1 MAHYVRELLMARLFT
16 ITGGFIMNERLTKIK
31 NDTSQFWTSRSKKQK
46 IVMIGSVVVVI
57 AIAAIVTFFASKTT
71 YVPLYKD
78 LSTREIGQVKE
89 ALDSQGVTYQIAPGG
104 TSILV
109 PEEQVDSL
117 LVQLASEGYPQTG
130 SIDYSFANSSGFG
143 MTDNEF
149 NLLKKAATETEI
161 AKLFKNL
168 EGVKDAKV
176 MITVP
181 EEGVFVTDVQGEA
194 TASIVLNTDPGYK
207 FTEQQITTM
216 YNLVSKSIPNL
227 KTENI
232 VISNQFSE
240 YFDLNAAT
248 ADGTS
253 TTTAE
258 GQLQMKKLVERDLQ
272 RQVQNMLGTLM
283 GQDKVMVSVTTDIDF
298 KKENREENLVTPVD
312 EENMEGIA
320 ISAQRITEQ
329 YSGTGAAAA
338 AGTPEAETTTDNFTT
353 YNEGT
358 AGNGDYERTEETI
371 NNDVNR
377 IRKDIQE
384 APYKIQDIGI
394 QVIVEPPTATDAA
407 SLPDGVRED
416 IEKILSTIVRTTI
429 SKDVAAELTQEQID
443 EKVAVSVQPLYG
455 KATEVAD
462 EKPIIPWWVWVIGG
476 ILLAVILLL
485 AFFIIRSR
493 KRAKEEEELSI
504 LEEQEELMVDDI
516 NEEIET
522 EATMRRKQLEK
533 MAKDKPDDFAK
544 LLRSW
549 IAED

>member
-1 MAHYVRELLMARLFT
+1 
-16 ITGGFIMNERLTKIK
+16 MNERLTKIK

-46 IVMIGSVVVVI
+46 VVMIGSLVGVV
-57 AIAAIVTFFASKTT
+57 ALAIVITIFATKTT

-89 ALDSQGVTYQIAPGG
+89 ALDAKGVKYEIEPGG
-104 TSILV
+104 TSISV
-109 PEEQVDSL
+109 PEDQVDSL
-117 LVQLASEGYPQTG
+117 LVSLASEGYPQTG

-149 NLLKKAATETEI
+149 NLLKKAATETEV
-161 AKLFKNL
+161 AKLIKNL
-168 EGVKDAKV
+168 DGVKDAKV
-176 MITVP
+176 MINIP
-181 EEGVFVTDVQGEA
+181 EEGVFLKDVKEEA
-194 TASIVLNTDPGYK
+194 TASIVLSTDPGYK
-207 FTEQQITTM
+207 FTEQQIATM
-216 YNLVSKSIPNL
+216 YNLVAKSVPNL
-227 KTENI
+227 KTDNI
-232 VISNQFSE
+232 VISNQFSD

-248 ADGTS
+248 TDGAS

-258 GQLQMKKLVERDLQ
+258 GQLQAKKLVERDLQ

-283 GQDKVMVSVTTDIDF
+283 GQDKVVVSVTTDIDF
-298 KKENREENLVTPVD
+298 KKENREEKLVTPVD
-312 EENMEGIA
+312 EENMAGIE

-329 YSGTGAAAA
+329 YSGGAAAT
-338 AGTPEAETTTDNFTT
+338 GTPEAETTTDNFTT
-353 YNEGT
+353 YNEGVN
-358 AGNGDYERTEETI
+358 GNGESERTEETI
-371 NNDVNR
+371 NSEVNR

-384 APYKIQDIGI
+384 APYKIQDMGI
-394 QVIVEPPTATDAA
+394 QVIVEPPTGTDAGT
-407 SLPDGVRED
+407 LPNGVQED
-416 IEKILSTIVRTTI
+416 IQKILSTIVRTTI
-429 SKDVAAELTQEQID
+429 SKDVAAELTQQQID
-443 EKVAVSVQPLYG
+443 EKVAVSVQPLNG
-455 KATEVAD
+455 KATETAS
-462 EKPIIPWWVWVIGG
+462 EKSVIPWWVWVIGG

-493 KRAKEEEELSI
+493 KRAQEEEELSI
-504 LEEQEELMVDDI
+504 LDEQEELMIEDI

>member
-1 MAHYVRELLMARLFT
+1 
-16 ITGGFIMNERLTKIK
+16 MNERLTKIK

-46 IVMIGSVVVVI
+46 FVMLGSVVGVIVLAI
-57 AIAAIVTFFASKTT
+57 AITLFATKIT

-89 ALDSQGVTYQIAPGG
+89 ALDSQGVKYEIAPGG

-109 PEEQVDSL
+109 PEDQVDSL

-161 AKLFKNL
+161 AKLIKNL
-168 EGVKDAKV
+168 DGVKDAKV
-176 MITVP
+176 MINLP
-181 EEGVFVTDVQGEA
+181 EEGVFLKDVKDEA

-207 FTEQQITTM
+207 FTEQQIATM
-216 YNLVSKSIPNL
+216 YNLVAKSVPNL
-227 KTENI
+227 SADNI
-232 VISNQFSE
+232 VISNQFSD
-240 YFDLNAAT
+240 YFDLHAAT
-248 ADGTS
+248 AEGTS

-258 GQLQMKKLVERDLQ
+258 GQLQAKKLIERDLQ

-283 GQDKVMVSVTTDIDF
+283 GQDKVIVSVSTDIDF

-312 EENMEGIA
+312 EENMAGIA
-320 ISAQRITEQ
+320 ISAQHITEQ
-329 YSGTGAAAA
+329 YTGTGAAA

-353 YNEGT
+353 YNEG
-358 AGNGDYERTEETI
+358 ANGNGDYERAEDTV
-371 NNDVNR
+371 NNEVNR

-384 APYKIQDIGI
+384 APYKIKDMGI
-394 QVIVEPPTATDAA
+394 QVIVEPPTGADAGT
-407 SLPDGVRED
+407 LPNGVQED
-416 IEKILSTIVRTTI
+416 IQKILSTIVRTTI
-429 SKDVAAELTQEQID
+429 SKDVAAELTQQQID
-443 EKVAVSVQPLYG
+443 EKVAVSVHQLNG
-455 KATEVAD
+455 KATETAS
-462 EKPIIPWWVWVIGG
+462 EKSVIPWWIWVIGG

-485 AFFIIRSR
+485 AFFIVRSR
-493 KRAKEEEELSI
+493 KRAQEEEELSI
-504 LEEQEELMVDDI
+504 LDEQEELMIEDI

>member
-1 MAHYVRELLMARLFT
+1 
-16 ITGGFIMNERLTKIK
+16 MNERLTKIK

-46 IVMIGSVVVVI
+46 FVMLGSVVGVI
-57 AIAAIVTFFASKTT
+57 VLATVITLFATKIT

-89 ALDSQGVTYQIAPGG
+89 TLDSQGVKYEIAPGG

-109 PEEQVDSL
+109 PEDQVDSL
-117 LVQLASEGYPQTG
+117 LVQLASQGYPQSG

-161 AKLFKNL
+161 AKLIKNL
-168 EGVKDAKV
+168 DGVKDAKV
-176 MITVP
+176 MINVP
-181 EEGVFVTDVQGEA
+181 EEGVFLKDVKEEA

-207 FTEQQITTM
+207 FTEQQIATM
-216 YNLVSKSIPNL
+216 YNLVAKSVPNL
-227 KTENI
+227 NTDNI

-240 YFDLNAAT
+240 FFDLHAAT
-248 ADGTS
+248 TDGIS
-253 TTTAE
+253 TATAE
-258 GQLQMKKLVERDLQ
+258 GQLQAKKLVERDLQ
-272 RQVQNMLGTLM
+272 RQVQSMLGTLM
-283 GQDKVMVSVTTDIDF
+283 GQDKVVVSVTTDIDF
-298 KKENREENLVTPVD
+298 KKENREEKLVTPVD
-312 EENMEGIA
+312 EENMAGIE

-329 YSGTGAAAA
+329 YSGGAAAT
-338 AGTPEAETTTDNFTT
+338 GTPEAETTTDNFTT
-353 YNEGT
+353 YNEGVN
-358 AGNGDYERTEETI
+358 GNGESERTEETI
-371 NNDVNR
+371 NNEVNR
-377 IRKDIQE
+377 IRKEIQE
-384 APYKIQDIGI
+384 APYKIQDMGI
-394 QVIVEPPTATDAA
+394 QVIVEPPTATDAGT
-407 SLPDGVRED
+407 LPDGVRED
-416 IEKILSTIVRTTI
+416 IQKILSTIVRTTI
-429 SKDVAAELTQEQID
+429 SKDVAAELTQDQID
-443 EKVAVSVQPLYG
+443 EKVAVSVHPLNG
-455 KATEVAD
+455 KATETAS
-462 EKPIIPWWVWVIGG
+462 EKSVIPWWVWVIGG

-493 KRAKEEEELSI
+493 KRAQEEEELSI
-504 LEEQEELMVDDI
+504 LDEQEELMIEDI

>member
-1 MAHYVRELLMARLFT
+1 
-16 ITGGFIMNERLTKIK
+16 MNERLTKIK
-31 NDTSQFWTSRSKKQK
+31 TDTSQFWKSRSKTQK
-46 IVMIGSVVVVI
+46 IVMLSSVVGVI
-57 AIAAIVTFFASKTT
+57 ALAAIITFFATKTT

-89 ALDSQGVTYQIAPGG
+89 ALDSQGVKYEIAPGG

-109 PEEQVDSL
+109 PQEQVDSL

-130 SIDYSFANSSGFG
+130 TIDYSFANSSGFG

-161 AKLFKNL
+161 AKLIKNL

-176 MITVP
+176 MITLP
-181 EEGVFVTDVQGEA
+181 EEGVFIQDVKEDA

-207 FTEQQITTM
+207 FTEQQIATM

-227 KTENI
+227 KTDNI

-248 ADGTS
+248 TDGTS

-283 GQDKVMVSVTTDIDF
+283 GQDKVIVSVTTDIDF

-329 YSGTGAAAA
+329 YSGTGNAAM
-338 AGTPEAETTTDNFTT
+338 GTPEAETTTDNFTT
-353 YNEGT
+353 YNEGAT
-358 AGNGDYERTEETI
+358 GNGDYERTEETI

-407 SLPDGVRED
+407 SLPDGVQQD

-429 SKDVAAELTQEQID
+429 SKDVAAVLTQEQID
-443 EKVAVSVQPLYG
+443 EKVAVSVQPLNG
-455 KATEVAD
+455 KVAD
-462 EKPIIPWWVWVIGG
+462 TADETPVIPWWVWVVGG

-504 LEEQEELMVDDI
+504 LEEQEELMIDDI

-533 MAKDKPDDFAK
+533 MAKEKPDDFAK

>member
-1 MAHYVRELLMARLFT
+1 MARLFT

-31 NDTSQFWTSRSKKQK
+31 NDTSQFWKSRSKKQK
-46 IVMIGSVVVVI
+46 IVMIGSLVGVI
-57 AIAAIVTFFASKTT
+57 ALAAIVTFFASKTT

-130 SIDYSFANSSGFG
+130 TIDYSFANSSGFG

-161 AKLFKNL
+161 AKLFRNL

-181 EEGVFVTDVQGEA
+181 EEGVFVTDVKEDA

-248 ADGTS
+248 TDGAS

-329 YSGTGAAAA
+329 YSGTGAGAAT
-338 AGTPEAETTTDNFTT
+338 GTPEAETTTDNFTT

-358 AGNGDYERTEETI
+358 SGNGDYERTEETI

-384 APYKIQDIGI
+384 APYKVQDIGI

-455 KATEVAD
+455 KATQVAD

-493 KRAKEEEELSI
+493 KRAQEEEELSI
-504 LEEQEELMVDDI
+504 LEEQEDLMIDDI

>member
-1 MAHYVRELLMARLFT
+1 
-16 ITGGFIMNERLTKIK
+16 MNERLTKIK
-31 NDTSQFWTSRSKKQK
+31 NDTSQFWKSRSKKQK
-46 IVMIGSVVVVI
+46 IVMIGSVVSVLVLAAVI
-57 AIAAIVTFFASKTT
+57 TFFASKTT

-89 ALDSQGVTYQIAPGG
+89 ALDAQGVKYEIAPGG
-104 TSILV
+104 TAILV
-109 PEEQVDSL
+109 PEEQADSL

-130 SIDYSFANSSGFG
+130 TIDYSFANSSGFG

-161 AKLFKNL
+161 AKLFKSL
-168 EGVKDAKV
+168 EGIKDASV
-176 MITVP
+176 QITVP
-181 EEGVFVTDVQGEA
+181 EEGIFLTDVQDEP
-194 TASIVLNTDPGYK
+194 TASIILNTDPGYK
-207 FTEQQITTM
+207 FTEQQIRTM
-216 YNLVSKSIPNL
+216 YNLASKSIPKL

-232 VISNQFSE
+232 VISNQYSE
-240 YFDLNAAT
+240 FFDLNEVAMDGIST
-248 ADGTS
+248 A
-253 TTTAE
+253 TAE

-272 RQVQNMLGTLM
+272 RQIQKMLGTLM
-283 GQDKVMVSVTTDIDF
+283 GQDKVMVSVTTDVDF
-298 KKENREENLVTPVD
+298 KKETRIENTVTPVD

-329 YSGTGAAAA
+329 YTGAGAAAA
-338 AGTPEAETTTDNFTT
+338 GEPEAEAPTDNFTT
-353 YNEGT
+353 YNEG
-358 AGNGDYERTEETI
+358 AMGDGDYERTEETI
-371 NNDVNR
+371 NNEVNR
-377 IRKDIQE
+377 INRDIQE

-394 QVIVEPPTATDAA
+394 QVIVEPPTAEDAA

-416 IEKILSTIVRTTI
+416 IERILGTVVRTTI
-429 SKDVAAELTQEQID
+429 SKDVVDELTQEQID

-455 KATEVAD
+455 KVTDVA
-462 EKPIIPWWVWVIGG
+462 EETPVIPWWVWVIGG

-493 KRAKEEEELSI
+493 KRAKAEEEQSI
-504 LEEQEELMVDDI
+504 LEEQEELIIDDI

-533 MAKDKPDDFAK
+533 MAKEKPDDFAK

>member
-1 MAHYVRELLMARLFT
+1 
-16 ITGGFIMNERLTKIK
+16 MNERLTKIK

-46 IVMIGSVVVVI
+46 IVMIGSVVAVLALATVV
-57 AIAAIVTFFASKTT
+57 TLFATKTT

-89 ALDSQGVTYQIAPGG
+89 ALDSQSVKYEIAPGG

-109 PEEQVDSL
+109 PEEQVDAL

-130 SIDYSFANSSGFG
+130 TIDYSFANSSGFG

-161 AKLFKNL
+161 AKLIKNL

-176 MITVP
+176 MINVP
-181 EEGVFVTDVQGEA
+181 EEGVFLKDTKEEA

-207 FTEQQITTM
+207 FTEQQIATM
-216 YNLVSKSIPNL
+216 YNLVAKSVPNL
-227 KTENI
+227 KTDNI

-248 ADGTS
+248 TADGTS

-258 GQLQMKKLVERDLQ
+258 GQLQAKKLIERDLQ
-272 RQVQNMLGTLM
+272 RQVQTMLGTLM
-283 GQDKVMVSVTTDIDF
+283 GQDKVIVSVTTDIDF

-312 EENMEGIA
+312 EENMAGIA
-320 ISAQRITEQ
+320 ISAQRISEQ
-329 YSGTGAAAA
+329 YSGTGAAAT
-338 AGTPEAETTTDNFTT
+338 GTPEAETTTDNFTT
-353 YNEGT
+353 YNEGAT
-358 AGNGDYERTEETI
+358 GNGDYERTEETI

-407 SLPDGVRED
+407 SLPNGVQED
-416 IEKILSTIVRTTI
+416 IQKILSTIVRTTI
-429 SKDVAAELTQEQID
+429 SKDVTAELTQEQID
-443 EKVAVSVQPLYG
+443 EKVAVSVQPLNG
-455 KATEVAD
+455 KAVDEVN
-462 EKPIIPWWVWVIGG
+462 EKSVIPWWVWVIGG

-493 KRAKEEEELSI
+493 KRAKEEEEFSI
-504 LEEQEELMVDDI
+504 LEEQEELMIEDI

-533 MAKDKPDDFAK
+533 MAKEKPDDFAK

>member
-1 MAHYVRELLMARLFT
+1 
-16 ITGGFIMNERLTKIK
+16 MNERLTKIK

-46 IVMIGSVVVVI
+46 FVMLGSVVGVIVLAI
-57 AIAAIVTFFASKTT
+57 AITLFATKIT

-78 LSTREIGQVKE
+78 LSTREIGQVKD
-89 ALDSQGVTYQIAPGG
+89 ALDSQGVKYEIAPGG

-109 PEEQVDSL
+109 PEDQVDSL

-161 AKLFKNL
+161 AKLIKNL
-168 EGVKDAKV
+168 DGVKDAKV
-176 MITVP
+176 MINLP
-181 EEGVFVTDVQGEA
+181 EEGVFLKDVKDEA

-207 FTEQQITTM
+207 FTEQQIATM
-216 YNLVSKSIPNL
+216 YNLVAKSVPNL
-227 KTENI
+227 STDNI
-232 VISNQFSE
+232 VISNQFSD
-240 YFDLNAAT
+240 YFDLHAAT
-248 ADGTS
+248 AEGTS

-258 GQLQMKKLVERDLQ
+258 GQLQAKKLIERDLQ

-283 GQDKVMVSVTTDIDF
+283 GQDKVIVSVSTDIDF

-312 EENMEGIA
+312 EENMAGIA
-320 ISAQRITEQ
+320 ISAQHITEQ
-329 YSGTGAAAA
+329 YTGTGAAA

-353 YNEGT
+353 YNEG
-358 AGNGDYERTEETI
+358 ANGNGDYERAEDTV
-371 NNDVNR
+371 NNEVNR

-384 APYKIQDIGI
+384 APYKIKDMGI
-394 QVIVEPPTATDAA
+394 QVIVEPPTGADAGT
-407 SLPDGVRED
+407 LPNGVQED
-416 IEKILSTIVRTTI
+416 IQKILSTIVRTTI
-429 SKDVAAELTQEQID
+429 SKDVAAELTQQQID
-443 EKVAVSVQPLYG
+443 EKVAVSVHQLNG
-455 KATEVAD
+455 KATETAS
-462 EKPIIPWWVWVIGG
+462 EKSVIPWWIWVIGG

-485 AFFIIRSR
+485 AFFIVRSR
-493 KRAKEEEELSI
+493 KRAQEEEELSI
-504 LEEQEELMVDDI
+504 LDEQEELMIEDI

>member
-1 MAHYVRELLMARLFT
+1 
-16 ITGGFIMNERLTKIK
+16 MNERLTKIK
-31 NDTSQFWTSRSKKQK
+31 NDTSQFWTSRSRKQK
-46 IVMIGSVVVVI
+46 FVMLGSVVGVI
-57 AIAAIVTFFASKTT
+57 ALATVITLFATKIT

-89 ALDSQGVTYQIAPGG
+89 ALDSQGVKYEIAPGG

-109 PEEQVDSL
+109 PEDQVDSL

-161 AKLFKNL
+161 AKLIKNL
-168 EGVKDAKV
+168 DGVKDAKV
-176 MITVP
+176 MINLP
-181 EEGVFVTDVQGEA
+181 EEGVFLKDVKDEA

-207 FTEQQITTM
+207 FTEQQIATM
-216 YNLVSKSIPNL
+216 YNLVAKSVPNL
-227 KTENI
+227 NTDNI
-232 VISNQFSE
+232 VISNQFSDF
-240 YFDLNAAT
+240 FDLHAAT
-248 ADGTS
+248 TDGAS

-258 GQLQMKKLVERDLQ
+258 GQLQAKKLIERDLQ

-283 GQDKVMVSVTTDIDF
+283 GQDKVIVSVSTDIDF

-312 EENMEGIA
+312 QENMAGIA
-320 ISAQRITEQ
+320 ISAQHITEQ
-329 YSGTGAAAA
+329 YTGTGAAA

-353 YNEGT
+353 YNEG
-358 AGNGDYERTEETI
+358 ANGNGDYERAEDTV
-371 NNDVNR
+371 NNEVNR

-384 APYKIQDIGI
+384 APYKIKDMGI
-394 QVIVEPPTATDAA
+394 QVIVEPPTGADAGT
-407 SLPDGVRED
+407 LPNGVQED
-416 IEKILSTIVRTTI
+416 IQKILSTIVRTTI
-429 SKDVAAELTQEQID
+429 SKDVTAELTQQQID
-443 EKVAVSVQPLYG
+443 EKVAVSVHPLNG
-455 KATEVAD
+455 KATEVAS
-462 EKPIIPWWVWVIGG
+462 EKSVIPWWVWVIGG

-485 AFFIIRSR
+485 AFFIVRSR
-493 KRAKEEEELSI
+493 KRAQEEEELSI
-504 LEEQEELMVDDI
+504 LDEQEELMIEDI

>member
-1 MAHYVRELLMARLFT
+1 
-16 ITGGFIMNERLTKIK
+16 MNERLTKIK
-31 NDTSQFWTSRSKKQK
+31 NDTSQFWKSRSKKQK
-46 IVMIGSVVVVI
+46 IVMIGSVVSVLVL
-57 AIAAIVTFFASKTT
+57 AAVVTFFASKTT

-89 ALDSQGVTYQIAPGG
+89 ALDAQGVKYEIAPGG

-130 SIDYSFANSSGFG
+130 TIDYSFANSSGFG

-168 EGVKDAKV
+168 EGVKDASV
-176 MITVP
+176 RITMP
-181 EEGVFVTDVQGEA
+181 EEGIFLTDVQDEA

-207 FTEQQITTM
+207 FTEQQIQTM
-216 YNLVSKSIPNL
+216 YNLASKSIPNL
-227 KTENI
+227 KPENI
-232 VISNQFSE
+232 VISNQYSE
-240 YFDLNAAT
+240 YFDLNAASTDGLST
-248 ADGTS
+248 ATP
-253 TTTAE
+253 E

-272 RQVQNMLGTLM
+272 RQVQTMLGTLM
-283 GQDKVMVSVTTDIDF
+283 GQDKVMVSITTDIDF
-298 KKENREENLVTPVD
+298 KKEDRQEDLVTPVD

-329 YSGTGAAAA
+329 YTGTGAAAT
-338 AGTPEAETTTDNFTT
+338 GEPEAEMPTDNFTT
-353 YNEGT
+353 YNEGMM
-358 AGNGDYERTEETI
+358 GDGEYERTEETI

-384 APYKIQDIGI
+384 APYRIQDIGI
-394 QVIVEPPTATDAA
+394 QVIVEPPTAEDVA

-416 IEKILSTIVRTTI
+416 IERILSTIVRTTI

-455 KATEVAD
+455 KVTDVAD
-462 EKPIIPWWVWVIGG
+462 ETPVIPWWVWVIGG

-493 KRAKEEEELSI
+493 KRAKEEEEQSI
-504 LEEQEELMVDDI
+504 LEEQEELIVDDI

-533 MAKDKPDDFAK
+533 MAKEKPDDFAK

>member
-1 MAHYVRELLMARLFT
+1 
-16 ITGGFIMNERLTKIK
+16 MNERLTKIK

-46 IVMIGSVVVVI
+46 IVMIGSVVGVI
-57 AIAAIVTFFASKTT
+57 ALAAIVTFFASKTT

-312 EENMEGIA
+312 EENMEGIS

-455 KATEVAD
+455 KATEIAD

-533 MAKDKPDDFAK
+533 MAKEKPDDFAK

>member
-1 MAHYVRELLMARLFT
+1 
-16 ITGGFIMNERLTKIK
+16 MNERLTKIK

-46 IVMIGSVVVVI
+46 VVMIGSLVGVV
-57 AIAAIVTFFASKTT
+57 ALAIVITIFATKTT

-89 ALDSQGVTYQIAPGG
+89 ALDAKGVKYEIEPGG
-104 TSILV
+104 TSISV
-109 PEEQVDSL
+109 PEDQVDSL
-117 LVQLASEGYPQTG
+117 LVSLASEGYPQTG

-149 NLLKKAATETEI
+149 NLLKKAATETEV
-161 AKLFKNL
+161 AKLIKNL
-168 EGVKDAKV
+168 DGVKDAKV
-176 MITVP
+176 MINIP
-181 EEGVFVTDVQGEA
+181 EEGVFLKDVKEEA

-207 FTEQQITTM
+207 FTEQQIATM
-216 YNLVSKSIPNL
+216 YNLIAKSVPNL
-227 KTENI
+227 KTDNI
-232 VISNQFSE
+232 VISNQFSD

-248 ADGTS
+248 TDGTS

-258 GQLQMKKLVERDLQ
+258 GQLQAKKLVERDLQ

-283 GQDKVMVSVTTDIDF
+283 GQDKVVVSVTTDIDF
-298 KKENREENLVTPVD
+298 KKENREEKLVTPVD
-312 EENMEGIA
+312 EENMAGIE

-329 YSGTGAAAA
+329 YSGGAAAT
-338 AGTPEAETTTDNFTT
+338 GTPEAETTTDNFTT
-353 YNEGT
+353 YNEGVN
-358 AGNGDYERTEETI
+358 GNGESERTEETI
-371 NNDVNR
+371 NSEVNR

-384 APYKIQDIGI
+384 APYKIQDMGI
-394 QVIVEPPTATDAA
+394 QVIVEPPTGTDAGT
-407 SLPDGVRED
+407 LPNGVQED
-416 IEKILSTIVRTTI
+416 IQKILSTIVRTTI
-429 SKDVAAELTQEQID
+429 SKDVAAELTQQQID
-443 EKVAVSVQPLYG
+443 EKVAVSVQPLNG
-455 KATEVAD
+455 KATETAS
-462 EKPIIPWWVWVIGG
+462 EKSVIPWWVWVIGG

-493 KRAKEEEELSI
+493 KRAQEEEELSI
-504 LEEQEELMVDDI
+504 LDEQEELMIEDI

>member
-1 MAHYVRELLMARLFT
+1 
-16 ITGGFIMNERLTKIK
+16 MNERLTRMKA
-31 NDTSQFWTSRSKKQK
+31 DASQFWTSRSKKQK
-46 IVMIGSVVVVI
+46 GAIIGTVVGVI
-57 AIAAIVTFFASKTT
+57 LLAAVITFFVTRTT
-71 YVPLYKD
+71 YVTLYKD

-89 ALDSQGVTYQIAPGG
+89 ALDAQGVPYEIAPGG

-109 PEEQVDSL
+109 PDQRVDEL

-149 NLLKKAATETEI
+149 NVLKLASTQTELE
-161 AKLFKNL
+161 KLIKNL

-176 MITVP
+176 MITQP
-181 EEGVFVTDVQGEA
+181 EKGVFVTDVTEEA
-194 TASIVLNTDPGYK
+194 SASIVLNTDPGYK
-207 FTEQQITTM
+207 FTEQQISTM

-227 KTENI
+227 STDNI

-240 YFDLNAAT
+240 YFDLNAST
-248 ADGTS
+248 ADASS
-253 TTTAE
+253 TTTAA
-258 GQLQMKKLVERDLQ
+258 GQLQMKKMVERDLQ

-283 GQDKVMVSVTTDIDF
+283 GQDKVLVSVTTDIDF
-298 KKENREENLVTPVD
+298 KKENREENLVSPVD
-312 EENMEGIA
+312 EENGEGIA
-320 ISAQRITEQ
+320 ISTQRISET
-329 YSGTGAAAA
+329 YSGTGAGAAT
-338 AGTPEAETTTDNFTT
+338 GTPEAETNTDNFTT
-353 YNEGT
+353 YNEGVS
-358 AGNGDYERTEETI
+358 GDGEYEKTEETI

-384 APYKIQDIGI
+384 APYKIKDIGI
-394 QVIVEPPTATDAA
+394 QVVVEPPTANDAA

-429 SKDVAAELTQEQID
+429 SNDVTDELTQEQID
-443 EKVAVSVQPLYG
+443 EKVAVSIQPLYG
-455 KATEVAD
+455 KATEVAN
-462 EKPIIPWWVWVIGG
+462 EKSVIPWWVWVVGG

-485 AFFIIRSR
+485 AFFIVRSR

-504 LEEQEELMVDDI
+504 LEEQEELIVDDI

-522 EATMRRKQLEK
+522 EATVRRKQLEK

>member
-1 MAHYVRELLMARLFT
+1 
-16 ITGGFIMNERLTKIK
+16 MNERLTKIK

-46 IVMIGSVVVVI
+46 IVMIGSVVGVI
-57 AIAAIVTFFASKTT
+57 LLAAVITIFATKTT

-89 ALDSQGVTYQIAPGG
+89 ALDKQGVKYEIAPGG
-104 TSILV
+104 TSITV
-109 PEEQVDSL
+109 PEDQVDSL
-117 LVQLASEGYPQTG
+117 LVQMASEGYPQTG

-149 NLLKKAATETEI
+149 NLLKKAATETEV
-161 AKLFKNL
+161 AKLIKNL
-168 EGVKDAKV
+168 DGVKDAKV
-176 MITVP
+176 MINVP
-181 EEGVFVTDVQGEA
+181 EEGVFLKDVKEEA

-207 FTEQQITTM
+207 FTEQQIATM
-216 YNLVSKSIPNL
+216 YNLVAKSVPNL
-227 KTENI
+227 NTDNI

-240 YFDLNAAT
+240 YFDLHAAT

-258 GQLQMKKLVERDLQ
+258 GQLQAKKLVERDLQ
-272 RQVQNMLGTLM
+272 RQVQSMLGTLM
-283 GQDKVMVSVTTDIDF
+283 GQDKVVVSVTTDIDF

-312 EENMEGIA
+312 EENMAGIE

-329 YSGTGAAAA
+329 YSGGAAAT
-338 AGTPEAETTTDNFTT
+338 GTPEAETTTDNFTT
-353 YNEGT
+353 YNEGVN
-358 AGNGDYERTEETI
+358 GNGESERTEETI
-371 NNDVNR
+371 NNEVNR
-377 IRKDIQE
+377 IRKEIQE
-384 APYKIQDIGI
+384 APYKIQDMGI

-407 SLPDGVRED
+407 TLPDGVRED
-416 IEKILSTIVRTTI
+416 IQQILSTIVRTTI
-429 SKDVAAELTQEQID
+429 SKDVAAELTQDQID
-443 EKVAVSVQPLYG
+443 EKVAVSVHPLNG
-455 KATEVAD
+455 KAKETAS
-462 EKPIIPWWVWVIGG
+462 EKSIIPWWVWVIGG
-476 ILLAVILLL
+476 ILLAVIVLL

-493 KRAKEEEELSI
+493 KRAQEEEELSI
-504 LEEQEELMVDDI
+504 LDEQEELMIEDI

-533 MAKDKPDDFAK
+533 MAKEKPDDFAK

>member
-1 MAHYVRELLMARLFT
+1 
-16 ITGGFIMNERLTKIK
+16 MNERLTKIK

-46 IVMIGSVVVVI
+46 IVMIGSVVGVLALAAVI
-57 AIAAIVTFFASKTT
+57 TFFATKIT

-78 LSTREIGQVKE
+78 LSTSEIGKVKE
-89 ALDSQGVTYQIAPGG
+89 ELDTKGVKYELAPGG

-117 LVQLASEGYPQTG
+117 LVQLASDGYPQTG

-176 MITVP
+176 MINVP
-181 EEGVFVTDVQGEA
+181 EEGVFLKDVKEDA

-207 FTEQQITTM
+207 FTEQQIATM
-216 YNLVSKSIPNL
+216 YNLVAKSVPNL
-227 KTENI
+227 KTDDI

-240 YFDLNAAT
+240 YFDLNAPT
-248 ADGTS
+248 TDGAS

-258 GQLQMKKLVERDLQ
+258 GQLQAKKLVERDLQ

-283 GQDKVMVSVTTDIDF
+283 GQDKVIVSVTTDIDF

-320 ISAQRITEQ
+320 ISAQRISDQ
-329 YSGTGAAAA
+329 YSGTAAAT
-338 AGTPEAETTTDNFTT
+338 GTPEAETTTDNFTT

-358 AGNGDYERTEETI
+358 MGNGDSEHTEETI
-371 NNDVNR
+371 NYDVNR
-377 IRKDIQE
+377 IRKEIQE

-407 SLPDGVRED
+407 TLPDGIRED
-416 IEKILSTIVRTTI
+416 IQQILSTIVRTTI
-429 SKDVAAELTQEQID
+429 SKDVATELTQDQID
-443 EKVAVSVQPLYG
+443 EKVAVSVHPLNG
-455 KATEVAD
+455 KVTETAS
-462 EKPIIPWWVWVIGG
+462 EKSVIPWWVWVIGG
-476 ILLAVILLL
+476 ILLAVIVLL
-485 AFFIIRSR
+485 AFFIVRSR
-493 KRAKEEEELSI
+493 KRAQEEEELSI
-504 LEEQEELMVDDI
+504 LDEQEELMIEDI

>member
-1 MAHYVRELLMARLFT
+1 
-16 ITGGFIMNERLTKIK
+16 MNERLTKIK
-31 NDTSQFWTSRSKKQK
+31 NDTSKFWTSRSKKQK
-46 IVMIGSVVVVI
+46 IVMIGSVVGVVAL
-57 AIAAIVTFFASKTT
+57 AIGITIFATKTT

-89 ALDSQGVTYQIAPGG
+89 ALDAKGVKYEIEPGG
-104 TSILV
+104 TSISV
-109 PEEQVDSL
+109 PEDQVDSL
-117 LVQLASEGYPQTG
+117 LVSLASEGYPQTG

-161 AKLFKNL
+161 AKLIKNL
-168 EGVKDAKV
+168 DGVKDAKV
-176 MITVP
+176 MINIP
-181 EEGVFVTDVQGEA
+181 EEGVFLKDVKEEA

-207 FTEQQITTM
+207 FTEQQIATM
-216 YNLVSKSIPNL
+216 YNLVAKSVPNL
-227 KTENI
+227 KTDNI
-232 VISNQFSE
+232 VISNQFSD
-240 YFDLNAAT
+240 YFDLKAAT
-248 ADGTS
+248 TDGAS

-258 GQLQMKKLVERDLQ
+258 GQLQAKKLVERDLQ

-283 GQDKVMVSVTTDIDF
+283 GQDKVVVSVTTDIDF
-298 KKENREENLVTPVD
+298 KKENREEKLVTPVD
-312 EENMEGIA
+312 EENMAGIE

-329 YSGTGAAAA
+329 YSGGAAAT
-338 AGTPEAETTTDNFTT
+338 GTPEAETTTDNFTT
-353 YNEGT
+353 YNEGVN
-358 AGNGDYERTEETI
+358 GNGESERTEETI
-371 NNDVNR
+371 NSEVNR

-384 APYKIQDIGI
+384 APYKIQDMGI
-394 QVIVEPPTATDAA
+394 QVIVEPPTGADAGT
-407 SLPDGVRED
+407 LPNGVQED
-416 IEKILSTIVRTTI
+416 IQKILSTIVRTTI
-429 SKDVAAELTQEQID
+429 SKDVAAELTQQQID
-443 EKVAVSVQPLYG
+443 EKVAVSVQPLNG
-455 KATEVAD
+455 KATETAS
-462 EKPIIPWWVWVIGG
+462 EKSVIPWWVWVIGG

-493 KRAKEEEELSI
+493 KRAQEEEELSI
-504 LEEQEELMVDDI
+504 LDEQEELMIEDI

>member
-1 MAHYVRELLMARLFT
+1 
-16 ITGGFIMNERLTKIK
+16 MNERLTKIK

-46 IVMIGSVVVVI
+46 IVMIGSVIGVLALAAVI
-57 AIAAIVTFFASKTT
+57 TLFATKIT

-78 LSTREIGQVKE
+78 LSTREIGEVKE
-89 ALDSQGVTYQIAPGG
+89 ELDTKGVKYEIEPGG
-104 TSILV
+104 TTISV
-109 PEEQVDSL
+109 PEDQVDSL
-117 LVQLASEGYPQTG
+117 LVQLASDGFPKTG

-176 MITVP
+176 MINVP
-181 EEGVFVTDVQGEA
+181 EEGVFLKDVKEDA

-207 FTEQQITTM
+207 FTEQQIATM
-216 YNLVSKSIPNL
+216 YNLVAKSVPNL
-227 KTENI
+227 KTDDI

-248 ADGTS
+248 TDGTS
-253 TTTAE
+253 TATAE
-258 GQLQMKKLVERDLQ
+258 GQLQAKKLVERDLQ
-272 RQVQNMLGTLM
+272 RQVQSMLGTLM
-283 GQDKVMVSVTTDIDF
+283 GQDKVVVSVTTDIDF

-312 EENMEGIA
+312 EENMAGIE

-329 YSGTGAAAA
+329 YSGGGAAT
-338 AGTPEAETTTDNFTT
+338 GTPEAETTTDNFTT
-353 YNEGT
+353 YNEGV
-358 AGNGDYERTEETI
+358 NGIGESERTEETI
-371 NNDVNR
+371 NNEVNR
-377 IRKDIQE
+377 IRKEIQE
-384 APYKIQDIGI
+384 APYKIQDMGI

-407 SLPDGVRED
+407 TLPDGIRED
-416 IEKILSTIVRTTI
+416 IQQILSTIVRTTI
-429 SKDVAAELTQEQID
+429 SKDVAAELTQDQID
-443 EKVAVSVQPLYG
+443 EKVAVSVHPLNG
-455 KATEVAD
+455 KATETAS
-462 EKPIIPWWVWVIGG
+462 EKSVIPWWVWVIGG
-476 ILLAVILLL
+476 ILLAVIVLL
-485 AFFIIRSR
+485 AFFIVRSR
-493 KRAKEEEELSI
+493 KRAQEEEELSI
-504 LEEQEELMVDDI
+504 LDEQEELMIEDI

>member
-1 MAHYVRELLMARLFT
+1 
-16 ITGGFIMNERLTKIK
+16 MNERLTKIK
-31 NDTSQFWTSRSKKQK
+31 NDTSQFWKSRSKKQK
-46 IVMIGSVVVVI
+46 IVMIGSVVSVLVL
-57 AIAAIVTFFASKTT
+57 AAVVTFFASKTT

-89 ALDSQGVTYQIAPGG
+89 ALDSQGVKYEIAPGG
-104 TSILV
+104 TAILV

-130 SIDYSFANSSGFG
+130 TIDYSFANSSGFG

-168 EGVKDAKV
+168 EGVKDASVK
-176 MITVP
+176 ITVP
-181 EEGVFVTDVQGEA
+181 EEGIFLTDVQDEA

-207 FTEQQITTM
+207 FTEQQIQTM
-216 YNLVSKSIPNL
+216 YNLASKSISNL
-227 KTENI
+227 KPENI
-232 VISNQFSE
+232 VISNQYSE
-240 YFDLNAAT
+240 YFDLNAASTDGLST
-248 ADGTS
+248 ATP
-253 TTTAE
+253 E

-272 RQVQNMLGTLM
+272 RQVQTMLGTLM
-283 GQDKVMVSVTTDIDF
+283 GQDKVMVSITTDIDF
-298 KKENREENLVTPVD
+298 KKEERQESTVTPVD

-329 YSGTGAAAA
+329 YTGAGAAAA
-338 AGTPEAETTTDNFTT
+338 GEPEAETPTDNFTT
-353 YNEGT
+353 YGEGMM
-358 AGNGDYERTEETI
+358 GDGDYERTEETI
-371 NNDVNR
+371 NNEVNR
-377 IRKDIQE
+377 INRDIQE

-394 QVIVEPPTATDAA
+394 QVIVEPPTAEDAA

-416 IEKILSTIVRTTI
+416 IERILSTIVRTTI

-455 KATEVAD
+455 KVTDVA
-462 EKPIIPWWVWVIGG
+462 EETPVIPWWVWVIGG

-493 KRAKEEEELSI
+493 KRAKEEEEQSI
-504 LEEQEELMVDDI
+504 LEEQEELIIDDI

-533 MAKDKPDDFAK
+533 MAKEKPDDFAK

>member
-1 MAHYVRELLMARLFT
+1 
-16 ITGGFIMNERLTKIK
+16 MNERLTKIK

-46 IVMIGSVVVVI
+46 IVMIGSVIGVI
-57 AIAAIVTFFASKTT
+57 ALATVITIFATKTT

-89 ALDSQGVTYQIAPGG
+89 ALDSQGVKYEIAPGG

-130 SIDYSFANSSGFG
+130 TIDYSFANSSGFG

-161 AKLFKNL
+161 AKLIKNL

-176 MITVP
+176 MINVP
-181 EEGVFVTDVQGEA
+181 EKGVFLKEANLEEA

-207 FTEQQITTM
+207 FTEQQISTM
-216 YNLVSKSIPNL
+216 YNLVAKSVPNL
-227 KTENI
+227 NTDNI

-248 ADGTS
+248 ADGAS

-258 GQLQMKKLVERDLQ
+258 GQLQAKKLVERDLQ

-283 GQDKVMVSVTTDIDF
+283 GQDKVIVSVTTDIDF
-298 KKENREENLVTPVD
+298 KKENREESLVTPVD
-312 EENMEGIA
+312 EENMAGIA

-329 YSGTGAAAA
+329 YSGTGAAAT
-338 AGTPEAETTTDNFTT
+338 GTPEAETTTDNFTT
-353 YNEGT
+353 YNEG
-358 AGNGDYERTEETI
+358 AMGNGDYERTEETI

-429 SKDVAAELTQEQID
+429 SKDVAAELTQEQIN
-443 EKVAVSVQPLYG
+443 EKVAVSVQPLNG
-455 KATEVAD
+455 KATDVTEETPV
-462 EKPIIPWWVWVIGG
+462 IPWWVWVIGG

-504 LEEQEELMVDDI
+504 LEEQEELMIDDI

-533 MAKDKPDDFAK
+533 MAKEKPDDFAK

>member
-1 MAHYVRELLMARLFT
+1 
-16 ITGGFIMNERLTKIK
+16 MNERLTKIK

-46 IVMIGSVVVVI
+46 FVMIGSVVGVI
-57 AIAAIVTFFASKTT
+57 ALAAVITLFATKIT

-89 ALDSQGVTYQIAPGG
+89 ALDNQGVKYELAPGG

-149 NLLKKAATETEI
+149 NLLKKAATETEV
-161 AKLFKNL
+161 AKLIKNL

-176 MITVP
+176 MINVP
-181 EEGVFVTDVQGEA
+181 EEGVFLKDVKEDA

-207 FTEQQITTM
+207 FTEQQIATM
-216 YNLVSKSIPNL
+216 YNLVAKSVPNL
-227 KTENI
+227 KTDDI

-248 ADGTS
+248 TDGTS

-258 GQLQMKKLVERDLQ
+258 GQLQAKKLVERDLQ
-272 RQVQNMLGTLM
+272 RQVQSMLGTLM
-283 GQDKVMVSVTTDIDF
+283 GQDKVVVSVTTDIDF

-312 EENMEGIA
+312 EENMAGIE
-320 ISAQRITEQ
+320 ISAQRITDQ
-329 YSGTGAAAA
+329 YSGGAAAT
-338 AGTPEAETTTDNFTT
+338 GTPEAETTTDNFTT
-353 YNEGT
+353 YNEGVN
-358 AGNGDYERTEETI
+358 GNGEGEHTEETI
-371 NNDVNR
+371 NSEVNR
-377 IRKDIQE
+377 IRKEIQE

-407 SLPDGVRED
+407 TLPDGIRED
-416 IEKILSTIVRTTI
+416 IQQILSTIVRTTI
-429 SKDVAAELTQEQID
+429 SKDVAAELTQDQID
-443 EKVAVSVQPLYG
+443 EKVAVSVHPLNG
-455 KATEVAD
+455 KATETAS
-462 EKPIIPWWVWVIGG
+462 EKSVIPWWVWVIGG
-476 ILLAVILLL
+476 ILLAVIVLL

-493 KRAKEEEELSI
+493 KRAQEEEELSI
-504 LEEQEELMVDDI
+504 LDEQEELMIEDI

-533 MAKDKPDDFAK
+533 MAKEKPDDFAK

>member
-1 MAHYVRELLMARLFT
+1 
-16 ITGGFIMNERLTKIK
+16 MNERLTKIK

-46 IVMIGSVVVVI
+46 FVMLGSVVGII
-57 AIAAIVTFFASKTT
+57 ALATAITLFATKIT

-89 ALDSQGVTYQIAPGG
+89 ALDSQGVKYEIAPGG

-109 PEEQVDSL
+109 PEDQVDSL

-161 AKLFKNL
+161 AKLIKNL
-168 EGVKDAKV
+168 DGVKDAKV
-176 MITVP
+176 MINLP
-181 EEGVFVTDVQGEA
+181 EEGVFLKDVKDEA

-207 FTEQQITTM
+207 FTEQQIATM
-216 YNLVSKSIPNL
+216 YNLVAKSVPNL
-227 KTENI
+227 KTDNI
-232 VISNQFSE
+232 VISNQFSD
-240 YFDLNAAT
+240 YFDLHAAT
-248 ADGTS
+248 TDGAS

-258 GQLQMKKLVERDLQ
+258 GQLQAKKLIERDLQ

-283 GQDKVMVSVTTDIDF
+283 GQDKVIVSVSTDIDF
-298 KKENREENLVTPVD
+298 KKENREEKLVTPVD
-312 EENMEGIA
+312 KENMAGIA
-320 ISAQRITEQ
+320 ISAQHITEQ
-329 YSGTGAAAA
+329 YTGTGAAA

-353 YNEGT
+353 YNEG
-358 AGNGDYERTEETI
+358 ANGNGNYERAEDTV
-371 NNDVNR
+371 NNEVNR
-377 IRKDIQE
+377 IRRDIQE
-384 APYKIQDIGI
+384 APYKINDMGI
-394 QVIVEPPTATDAA
+394 QVIVEPPTGTDAGT
-407 SLPDGVRED
+407 LPNGVQED
-416 IEKILSTIVRTTI
+416 IQKILSTIVRTTI
-429 SKDVAAELTQEQID
+429 SKDVTAELTQQQID
-443 EKVAVSVQPLYG
+443 EKVAVSVHPLNG
-455 KATEVAD
+455 KATEVAS
-462 EKPIIPWWVWVIGG
+462 EKSVIPWWVWVVGG

-485 AFFIIRSR
+485 AFFIVRSR
-493 KRAKEEEELSI
+493 KRAQEEEELSI
-504 LEEQEELMVDDI
+504 LDEQEELMIEDI

>member
-1 MAHYVRELLMARLFT
+1 
-16 ITGGFIMNERLTKIK
+16 MNERLTKIK

-46 IVMIGSVVVVI
+46 FVMIGSVVGVLALAAVI
-57 AIAAIVTFFASKTT
+57 TLFATKIT

-89 ALDSQGVTYQIAPGG
+89 ALDAQGVKYELAPGG

-161 AKLFKNL
+161 AKLIKNL

-176 MITVP
+176 MINIP
-181 EEGVFVTDVQGEA
+181 EEGVFLKDVKEEA

-207 FTEQQITTM
+207 FTEQQIATM
-216 YNLVSKSIPNL
+216 YNLVAKSVPNL
-227 KTENI
+227 NTDNI

-240 YFDLNAAT
+240 YFDLHAAT
-248 ADGTS
+248 TDGAS

-258 GQLQMKKLVERDLQ
+258 GQLQAKKLVERDLQ
-272 RQVQNMLGTLM
+272 RQVQSMLGTLM
-283 GQDKVMVSVTTDIDF
+283 GQDKVVVSVTTDIDF
-298 KKENREENLVTPVD
+298 KKENREEKLVTPVD
-312 EENMEGIA
+312 EENMAGIE

-329 YSGTGAAAA
+329 YSGGAAAT
-338 AGTPEAETTTDNFTT
+338 GTPEPETTTDNFTT
-353 YNEGT
+353 YNEGVN
-358 AGNGDYERTEETI
+358 GNGESERTEETI
-371 NNDVNR
+371 NNEVNR
-377 IRKDIQE
+377 IRKEIQE
-384 APYKIQDIGI
+384 APYKIQDMGI

-407 SLPDGVRED
+407 TLPDGIRED
-416 IEKILSTIVRTTI
+416 IQQILSTIVRTTI
-429 SKDVAAELTQEQID
+429 SKDVAAELTQDQID
-443 EKVAVSVQPLYG
+443 EKVAVSVHPLNG
-455 KATEVAD
+455 KATETAS
-462 EKPIIPWWVWVIGG
+462 EKSVIPWWVWVIGG
-476 ILLAVILLL
+476 ILLAVIVLL
-485 AFFIIRSR
+485 AFFIVRSR
-493 KRAKEEEELSI
+493 KRAQEEEELSI
-504 LEEQEELMVDDI
+504 LDEQEELMIEDI

-533 MAKDKPDDFAK
+533 MAKEKPDDFAK

>member
-1 MAHYVRELLMARLFT
+1 MARLFT

-31 NDTSQFWTSRSKKQK
+31 NDTSQFWKSRSKKQK
-46 IVMIGSVVVVI
+46 MVMIGSLLGVI
-57 AIAAIVTFFASKTT
+57 ALAAIVTFFASKTT

-130 SIDYSFANSSGFG
+130 TIDYSFANSSGFG

-161 AKLFKNL
+161 AKLFRNL

-181 EEGVFVTDVQGEA
+181 EEGVFVTDVKEDA

-248 ADGTS
+248 TDGAS

-329 YSGTGAAAA
+329 YSGTGAGAAT
-338 AGTPEAETTTDNFTT
+338 GTPEAETTTDNFTT

-358 AGNGDYERTEETI
+358 SGNGDYERTEETI

-384 APYKIQDIGI
+384 APYKVQDIGI

-455 KATEVAD
+455 KATQVAD

-493 KRAKEEEELSI
+493 KRAQEEEELSI
-504 LEEQEELMVDDI
+504 LEEQEDLMIDDI

>member
-1 MAHYVRELLMARLFT
+1 
-16 ITGGFIMNERLTKIK
+16 MNERLTKIK
-31 NDTSQFWTSRSKKQK
+31 NDTSQFWKSRSKKQK
-46 IVMIGSVVVVI
+46 IVMIGSLVGVI
-57 AIAAIVTFFASKTT
+57 ALAAIVTFFASKTT

-130 SIDYSFANSSGFG
+130 TIDYSFANSSGFG

-149 NLLKKAATETEI
+149 NLL
-161 AKLFKNL
+161 KNL

-181 EEGVFVTDVQGEA
+181 EEGVFVTDVKEDA

-248 ADGTS
+248 TDGTS
-253 TTTAE
+253 TATAE

-338 AGTPEAETTTDNFTT
+338 TGTPEAETTTDNFTT

-358 AGNGDYERTEETI
+358 SGNGDYERTEETI

-384 APYKIQDIGI
+384 APYKVQDIGI

-455 KATEVAD
+455 KATQVAD
-462 EKPIIPWWVWVIGG
+462 EKPMIPWWVWVIGG
-476 ILLAVILLL
+476 ILLAVIVLL

-493 KRAKEEEELSI
+493 KRAQEEEELSI
-504 LEEQEELMVDDI
+504 LEEQEDLMIDDI

-549 IAED
+549 IVED

>member
-1 MAHYVRELLMARLFT
+1 
-16 ITGGFIMNERLTKIK
+16 MNERLTKIK

-46 IVMIGSVVVVI
+46 IVMIGSVLGVI
-57 AIAAIVTFFASKTT
+57 ALAAVITFFATKIT

-89 ALDSQGVTYQIAPGG
+89 ALDTQGVKYELAPGG

-161 AKLFKNL
+161 AKLIKNL

-176 MITVP
+176 MINVP
-181 EEGVFVTDVQGEA
+181 EEGVFLKDVKEDA

-207 FTEQQITTM
+207 FTEQQIATM
-216 YNLVSKSIPNL
+216 YNLVAKSVPNL
-227 KTENI
+227 KTDDI

-240 YFDLNAAT
+240 YFDLNAT
-248 ADGTS
+248 TTDGTS

-258 GQLQMKKLVERDLQ
+258 GQLQAKKLVERDLQ
-272 RQVQNMLGTLM
+272 RQVQSMLGTLM
-283 GQDKVMVSVTTDIDF
+283 GQDKVVVSVTTDIDF

-312 EENMEGIA
+312 EENMAGIE

-329 YSGTGAAAA
+329 YSGGAAAT
-338 AGTPEAETTTDNFTT
+338 GTPEAETTTDNFTT
-353 YNEGT
+353 YNEGVN
-358 AGNGDYERTEETI
+358 GNGESERTEETI
-371 NNDVNR
+371 NNEVNR

-394 QVIVEPPTATDAA
+394 QVIVEPPTASDAA
-407 SLPDGVRED
+407 TLPDGIRED
-416 IEKILSTIVRTTI
+416 IQQILSTIVRTTI
-429 SKDVAAELTQEQID
+429 SKDVAAELTQDQID
-443 EKVAVSVQPLYG
+443 EKVAVSVHPLNG
-455 KATEVAD
+455 KATETAS
-462 EKPIIPWWVWVIGG
+462 EKSVIPWWVWVIGG
-476 ILLAVILLL
+476 ILLAVIVLL
-485 AFFIIRSR
+485 AFFIVRSR
-493 KRAKEEEELSI
+493 KRAQEEEELSI
-504 LEEQEELMVDDI
+504 LDEQEELMIEDI

-533 MAKDKPDDFAK
+533 MAKEKPDDFAK